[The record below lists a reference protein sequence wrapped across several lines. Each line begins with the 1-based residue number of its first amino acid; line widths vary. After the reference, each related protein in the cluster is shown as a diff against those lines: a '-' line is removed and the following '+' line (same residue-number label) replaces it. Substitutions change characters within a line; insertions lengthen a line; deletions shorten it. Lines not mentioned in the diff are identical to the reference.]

1 MKPAIIRTVLAIAAS
16 REWLI

>member
-1 MKPAIIRTVLAIAAS
+1 LKPATIRTVLAIAAS

>member
-16 REWLI
+16 CEWPI